1 MEADGEALQ
10 IDQVIERLIIRHP
23 AVPPG
28 EVERVVRGIHARF
41 VDGKVRE
48 FIPLL
53 VEKAARRH
61 FAEQSSAVADH
72 ETEASATDVPA
83 VHI

>member
-10 IDQVIERLIIRHP
+10 VDQVIERLIIRHP
-23 AVPPG
+23 AVAPA
-28 EVERVVRGIHARF
+28 EIEHVVRGIHARF
-41 VDGKVRE
+41 ADGRVRE

-61 FAEQSSAVADH
+61 FAEQTSAIVDPVA
-72 ETEASATDVPA
+72 P
-83 VHI
+83 

>member
-23 AVPPG
+23 TVPPA
-28 EVERVVRGIHARF
+28 EIEHVVRGIHARF
-41 VDGKVRE
+41 TDGKVRE

-61 FAEQSSAVADH
+61 LDEQTSAVADPV
-72 ETEASATDVPA
+72 AP
-83 VHI
+83 